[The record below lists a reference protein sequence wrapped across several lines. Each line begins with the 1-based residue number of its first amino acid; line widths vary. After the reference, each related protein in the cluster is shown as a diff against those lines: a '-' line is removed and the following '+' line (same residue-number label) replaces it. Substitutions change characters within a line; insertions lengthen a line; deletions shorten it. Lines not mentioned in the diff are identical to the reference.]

1 MLNNIVWATPEI
13 FLSLV
18 SVGLLWYGVIACKLG
33 GKVGETLKINKL
45 SVLGLFITGLMLI
58 SELNILGSLE
68 EKSIWI
74 SLDLLC
80 CTEYILLIKVILVFS
95 SALIILLGQESVYK
109 DKLYE
114 FEYSQLILLSTLGM
128 MLLIGSS
135 DLIMLYLGIELL
147 SLALYVLAAIKRNRE
162 H

>member
-74 SLDLLC
+74 SLDLCFRL
-80 CTEYILLIKVILVFS
+80 
-95 SALIILLGQESVYK
+95 
-109 DKLYE
+109 
-114 FEYSQLILLSTLGM
+114 
-128 MLLIGSS
+128 
-135 DLIMLYLGIELL
+135 
-147 SLALYVLAAIKRNRE
+147 
-162 H
+162 